1 MTADLLQAPCGT
13 AGALRP
19 AVFLDRDGVLNEDDG
34 YVGTPARVRWVPGAA
49 EAVRA
54 LNAAG
59 YLVFIVTNQ
68 SGVARGLFTEAEVEA
83 VHRFMRETLA
93 AAGARIDDLR
103 YCPHHPD
110 GSVAAYRRQSDWRKP
125 LPGMILDLIR
135 TWQVDPTSSFLV
147 GDKASDLAAA
157 RAAGVRGFLFTGG
170 DLAEFV
176 KNCVELMRG
185 LSAAAPRPIA

>member
-170 DLAEFV
+170 DVAEFV
-176 KNCVELMRG
+176 KNCVELMRR
-185 LSAAAPRPIA
+185 LPAAAPRPTA

>member
-176 KNCVELMRG
+176 KNCVELMRR
-185 LSAAAPRPIA
+185 LPAAAPRPTA

>member
-185 LSAAAPRPIA
+185 LSAAAPRPTA